1 MPGSAASEWTGARS
15 HDSRLGH
22 GSVFTVVVMLK
33 SAAGDALASDGP
45 SQAADANAVRLDGTR
60 ILVVDDNRIKRK
72 LLSIWL
78 GEAGAEGLRAASTER
93 FDAILMDVSMPVMN
107 GLEATRAIR
116 LLASSSHEQQ
126 RLRAMVPLV
135 GVTAMAGP
143 EERKRYL
150 EAGMDAHLSK
160 PLSRSK
166 LLRTLVE
173 LMATQAWLKNDG
185 PGPGRSKATI
195 PMS

>member
-1 MPGSAASEWTGARS
+1 M
-15 HDSRLGH
+15 
-22 GSVFTVVVMLK
+22 
-33 SAAGDALASDGP
+33 
-45 SQAADANAVRLDGTR
+45 RLDGTR

-78 GEAGAEGLRAASTER
+78 GEAGAEVHMAADGAEGLRAASTER

-143 EERKRYL
+143 EERKRCL